1 MNITKHNRIGEK
13 WQIGN
18 IVTDDQDYYII
29 VYDNLTSKV
38 RLVSIA
44 TGNILTDEYKS
55 IEELKKI
62 NGELDPNAIY
72 AEISVF

>member
-44 TGNILTDEYKS
+44 TGNILTNEYKT

-62 NGELDPNAIY
+62 NGELDPAIY